1 MSNGKNQKK
10 TGIAVWIVIASFIVL
25 YFLGINIYDITLG
38 PSDESNE
45 TIGTTETTTQMPEMA
60 NPSGELTLT
69 MIDVGQADSFLL
81 VQDGK
86 TMLVDCGTRA
96 TGEDVVKYLNEQGIT
111 RLDYVIG
118 THPHDDHMGGMYD
131 VITNFEIGK
140 IIMPEVE
147 VGKVTT
153 NWYVKLMQEIK
164 QGAYELEYAKL
175 GAVYDLGEAS
185 FKIIG
190 PIETDEINLNNYSIV
205 LKVTFGDMDVIMTGD
220 AETKVEKAIIESG
233 ETLGAEILKVGH
245 HGSDTSSSDEFLD
258 AVSPLYALIS
268 AKVGNKY
275 EHPIKSTMQKL
286 EKRKIEVYRT
296 DENGTVVAT
305 ITANDVKFSTA
316 PGDYLSGTELE
327 EVKNKWKATHQ

>member
-86 TMLVDCGTRA
+86 TMLVDCGTRS

-190 PIETDEINLNNYSIV
+190 PIETDESNLNNYSIV

-305 ITANDVKFSTA
+305 ITAHDVKFSTA

-327 EVKNKWKATHQ
+327 EAKNK

>member
-86 TMLVDCGTRA
+86 TMLVDCGTRS

-175 GAVYDLGEAS
+175 GATYDLGEAS

-190 PIETDEINLNNYSIV
+190 PIETDESNLNNYSIV

-220 AETKVEKAIIESG
+220 AETKVERDIIDSG
-233 ETLGAEILKVGH
+233 EALDAEILKVGH
-245 HGSDTSSSDEFLD
+245 HGSDTSSSDGFLD

-305 ITANDVKFSTA
+305 ITAHDVKFSTA

-327 EVKNKWKATHQ
+327 EAKNK

>member
-86 TMLVDCGTRA
+86 TMLVDCGTRS

-190 PIETDEINLNNYSIV
+190 PIENDESNLNNYSIV

-258 AVSPLYALIS
+258 AVSPIYALIS

-305 ITANDVKFSTA
+305 ITAHDVKFSTA

-327 EVKNKWKATHQ
+327 EAKNK